1 MVRGSTSGT
10 RRPKTCGRPR
20 LKGQLVFEFVV
31 ATMLFIVIVFFVML
45 TLNNTVSSFTGGYYR
60 NHISEEAMRVSE
72 QLVNSPG
79 VWVSGEPRLLG
90 LAIEWP
96 TLSDEKIGFLK
107 SYCNSAQNRAKLAG
121 LLGLE
126 SRGDAQGVRLVL
138 SNASEVI
145 IDCSTGVSYLEQAY
159 VERFAYTKES
169 GLIKLGVY
177 VW

>member
-45 TLNNTVSSFTGGYYR
+45 TLNNTISSFTGGYYR

-79 VWVSGEPRLLG
+79 IWVSGEPRLLG
-90 LAIEWP
+90 LAAEWP
-96 TLSDEKIGFLK
+96 EMNDTEIKYLK
-107 SYCNSAQNRAKLAG
+107 TFCGSAQNRTKLPS

-138 SNASEVI
+138 SNASEAI
-145 IDCSTGVSYLEQAY
+145 IDCSTGASYLEQAY
-159 VERFAYTKES
+159 AERFAYAKES